1 MEGHKRQSNY
11 ELQSENRA
19 WKEDEIHLGEGRLCC
34 RCGKGSKKA
43 QQIPQKVKETFEVL
57 EVAEWTESLL
67 QMALPPH
74 PTPTLTHTHTWCFF
88 SKEAQDI

>member
-19 WKEDEIHLGEGRLCC
+19 WKEDEIHLGEGKLCC

-43 QQIPQKVKETFEVL
+43 QKIPEKVKETFEVL
-57 EVAEWTESLL
+57 EVAEWTGKP
-67 QMALPPH
+67 AANGPATPPLPP
-74 PTPTLTHTHTWCFF
+74 P
-88 SKEAQDI
+88 